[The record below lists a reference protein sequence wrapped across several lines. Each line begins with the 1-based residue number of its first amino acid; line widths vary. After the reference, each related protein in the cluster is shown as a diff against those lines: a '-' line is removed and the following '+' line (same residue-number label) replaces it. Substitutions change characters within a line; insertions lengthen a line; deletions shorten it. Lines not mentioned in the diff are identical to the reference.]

1 MPVYA
6 GMFVIGAGAYIFGA
20 GTAFWAESRL
30 DSGLR
35 VLTTLAAAGAGA
47 YVTYKLVG

>member
-1 MPVYA
+1 MHFVPYL
-6 GMFVIGAGAYIFGA
+6 VIGTGAYVFGA
-20 GTAFWAESRL
+20 GTAFWAESRI

-47 YVTYKLVG
+47 YLTYQLVK